1 MLLVSGGFLS
11 ESIISEQDALITH
24 ALGAGVV
31 INSIDAKRLYTL
43 DLEMPQGGDADSFRF
58 QFKALDLAMT
68 AGNDAI
74 AGLA

>member
-1 MLLVSGGFLS
+1 M
-11 ESIISEQDALITH
+11 
-24 ALGAGVV
+24 V